1 MSTTRSGARL
11 VGHLDSTSLTRSTR
25 HLQHALSC
33 PTPHAVRR
41 AQPPTITGFAAL
53 RTPWTTSARTSPFP
67 TPTRSSSPTA
77 KNGDDDPRGAFY
89 EKEEMQTNHDG
100 LHDWL
105 LSENRGEEGSKAL
118 DDLDAIERGFQVEA
132 DKYGATA
139 NKLGHALKWCLA
151 MAPKLVEA
159 QEVALRQEKKSLLA
173 KGRAKI
179 AWFALRVAVKNEAD
193 AELLSKYE
201 EEAKKEDAKHEKTLA
216 ELKKQL
222 AEKDE
227 EIDRVNAEKQKLLEE
242 KRAESKRANHWA
254 QRFYSMF
261 GLDEK
266 A

>member
-1 MSTTRSGARL
+1 MSNALTPSG
-11 VGHLDSTSLTRSTR
+11 
-25 HLQHALSC
+25 
-33 PTPHAVRR
+33 R
-41 AQPPTITGFAAL
+41 AQPPTITGFADYVEDAL
-53 RTPWTTSARTSPFP
+53 DNLGADITLPDPDEVVLAYGE
-67 TPTRSSSPTA
+67 
-77 KNGDDDPRGAFY
+77 NGGGAMTRGAFY
-89 EKEEMQTNHDG
+89 EKEEMQTNYDD

-118 DDLDAIERGFQVEA
+118 ADLDAIEHGFQVEA
-132 DKYGATA
+132 DMFGATA